1 MANNTIEVK
10 FSKIVSNGENGNQV
24 VNQGKTTSSLTQ
36 FSNKSQGA
44 SGLAGNIVKGIR
56 TIRTFN
62 VTSTL
67 GSFGG
72 ATPAIA
78 IAQEVTRTVAKGVG
92 LVLNYQ
98 VASTGE
104 TMRYHNSKQAL
115 NILTNPTG
123 FIKSAIWENGILK
136 NLEIARQNTALD
148 YERQLTGN
156 LYYAKQTQHNMI

>member
-1 MANNTIEVK
+1 MANNTVEVR
-10 FSKIVSNGENGNQV
+10 FSKVVSNGENGNQIIK
-24 VNQGKTTSSLTQ
+24 QGKTTSSLTQ

-72 ATPAIA
+72 ATPAVA
-78 IAQEVTRTVAKGVG
+78 IAQEITRGVKQAVG
-92 LVLNYQ
+92 LYIDYQ
-98 VASTGE
+98 TASTGE
-104 TMRYHNSKQAL
+104 TMKYHNMRQTMNA
-115 NILTNPTG
+115 ITNPG
-123 FIKSAIWENGILK
+123 QFIKKAIWEEGVLR

-156 LYYAKQTQHNMI
+156 LYYAKLTQHNMI